1 MKRSGLM
8 VSTLLPWTR
17 VRLLSLLLALS
28 GAASAQSV
36 SGLGAI
42 AGMVRDPSGAAVA
55 GAVVRVT

>member
-1 MKRSGLM
+1 M